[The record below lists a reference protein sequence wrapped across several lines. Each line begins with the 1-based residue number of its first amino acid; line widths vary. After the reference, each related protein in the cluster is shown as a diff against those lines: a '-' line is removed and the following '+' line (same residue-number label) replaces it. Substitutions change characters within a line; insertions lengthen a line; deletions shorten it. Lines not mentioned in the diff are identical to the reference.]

1 MSLIRGT
8 QLAGHTI
15 RMGGQSA
22 KDWLRIFTLLW
33 LLSIIILLLIRIDDI
48 HISHVKGQLTAYWY
62 KLGSDKSKIEIADRF
77 RSEKHRR
84 FYDKTTKAFNK
95 ERKPELL
102 KKQITNRY
110 TADQIL
116 DLKVTQREL
125 DRISDILIASIGHG
139 LLIAISGMLFV
150 TLYLSKRGSK
160 TKNES
165 FIRGRKII
173 DIKNLN
179 KLILKENK
187 KRKIENPYSIGNVY
201 FGPRAETEHTMIAGV
216 SGSGKTVLLKNLIK
230 QIKEKGD
237 KAIIYD
243 YTGTFVES
251 FYDEK
256 KDIIINPFDRRSKTW
271 NLMKEVSQEAEFD
284 TIAEAL
290 IGSSDSINDPFW
302 PNGARLIFA
311 ELSKLQYRKGNLK
324 TQDLYKCLQLDIKKL
339 SKLLNKT
346 LANNFT
352 NENSEK
358 TTLGLLMLL
367 ATHLKGLQYI
377 NNDGESDF
385 SIKKWL
391 LDPDMRNT
399 LFISS
404 RSSLHGS
411 IQPLISAMMD
421 IAINNMGEL
430 PLSNNQKTWL
440 IFDEIASLNYLP
452 SLEKGLTVSRNFGG
466 CFVIALQSISQ
477 LIHRYTQQV
486 SNTISSN
493 CSNKIILK
501 AGNNET
507 AVWGSKILGTEEVE
521 QYKEGLSYG
530 AHEMRDGVNLSKN
543 RVEREIALPSEILSL
558 EKLKGY
564 ALMSGGYPITKIDI
578 NNMLEQKLPFKNIG
592 FIEKK
597 ELPQNEKKIQS
608 N

>member
-1 MSLIRGT
+1 
-8 QLAGHTI
+8 
-15 RMGGQSA
+15 
-22 KDWLRIFTLLW
+22 
-33 LLSIIILLLIRIDDI
+33 
-48 HISHVKGQLTAYWY
+48 
-62 KLGSDKSKIEIADRF
+62 
-77 RSEKHRR
+77 EKQRR
-84 FYDKTTKAFNK
+84 FYDKATKTLKK

-102 KKQITNRY
+102 KQQITSRY
-110 TADQIL
+110 TADEIL
-116 DLKVTQREL
+116 DLKITQKEL
-125 DRISDILIASIGHG
+125 SSVNDILISSLWRA
-139 LLIAISGMLFV
+139 LAVAVMGMLLV

-160 TKNES
+160 TKNEN
-165 FIRGRKII
+165 FIRGRRIT
-173 DIKNLN
+173 DLKNLN

-187 KRKIENPYSIGNVY
+187 RSGIVNPYSIGNVY
-201 FGPRAETEHTMIAGV
+201 FAPRAETEHTMIVGV

-290 IGSSDSINDPFW
+290 IGSGDLINDPFW

-311 ELSKLQYRKGNLK
+311 EICKLQYRKGNLK
-324 TQDLYKCLQLDIKKL
+324 TQDLYKCLQLDVKKL
-339 SKLLNKT
+339 NKVLAST
-346 LANNFT
+346 LASNFT
-352 NENSEK
+352 NQNSEK
-358 TTLGLLMLL
+358 TTLSLLMLL

-377 NNDGESDF
+377 NNDGITDF
-385 SIKKWL
+385 SIKDWL
-391 LDPDMRNT
+391 LNSDMKNT

-411 IQPLISAMMD
+411 IAPLISAMMD
-421 IAINNMGEL
+421 IAINNIGEL

-477 LIHRYTQQV
+477 LIHRYSQQV

-507 AVWGSKILGTEEVE
+507 ATWVSKLLGTAEAE

-530 AHEMRDGVNLSKN
+530 AHEIRDGVNLSKN

-558 EKLKGY
+558 AKLRGY

-578 NNMLEQKLPFKNIG
+578 NNMLGQKLPFKNVG
-592 FIEKK
+592 FVEKR
-597 ELPQNEKKIQS
+597 ES
-608 N
+608 D